1 MRDPKR
7 AMAAAILGLQ
17 AVVLGLTTPVMIAV
31 EDVSTPV
38 ALVVGIGMCV
48 LCILTAGMLG
58 RRWGYAVGWGIQVV
72 SIALGF
78 VVITMLALGVIFASL
93 WAGAVFLGDKI
104 ARERAEWEA
113 AATAGDDA
121 GGQPQTE

>member
-7 AMAAAILGLQ
+7 AMAAAILALQ

-38 ALVVGIGMCV
+38 AMLIGLGMCV
-48 LCILTAGMLG
+48 LCILTAGTLG
-58 RRWGYAVGWGIQVV
+58 RRWGYAVGWAIQVV

-93 WAGAVFLGDKI
+93 WAGAIFLGDKI
-104 ARERAEWEA
+104 IRERAEWEA
-113 AATAGDDA
+113 AAAAEEDTPPAG
-121 GGQPQTE
+121 